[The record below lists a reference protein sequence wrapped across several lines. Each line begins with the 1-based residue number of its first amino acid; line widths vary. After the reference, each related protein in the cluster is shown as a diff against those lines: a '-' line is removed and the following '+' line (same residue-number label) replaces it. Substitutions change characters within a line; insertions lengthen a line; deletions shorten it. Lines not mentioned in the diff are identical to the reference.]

1 MLCYKRGEK
10 LFPCIYIP
18 THLNLFFFSVSIE
31 ENSTDL
37 SLEEKELVPA
47 WMILTFEKIAR
58 LQ

>member
-1 MLCYKRGEK
+1 MYLHTNSSK
-10 LFPCIYIP
+10 PI
-18 THLNLFFFSVSIE
+18 FFSVSIE